1 MRRFPILATTAALAA
16 TAAFMVSSGAEGRGN
31 QDRAGMTVNQMTDRA
46 DARTARIKAEL
57 RLTPDQDK
65 NWASFA
71 AASHEMAQR
80 QADRSIALRTKRA
93 EHMESGDAIEDI
105 RRQAAGMS
113 ARAEDLK
120 KLADGA
126 QPLYSSLDETQKRS
140 FLKAMRERNSDR

>member
-16 TAAFMVSSGAEGRGN
+16 TAAFIVSSGAEGRGSR
-31 QDRAGMTVNQMTDRA
+31 DRASQATDRA

-93 EHMESGDAIEDI
+93 EYMEGGDAIEDI
-105 RRQAAGMS
+105 RRQAAAMS
-113 ARAEDLK
+113 ARAEDLT
-120 KLADGA
+120 KLADDA

-140 FLKAMRERNSDR
+140 FLRAMRERNSDR